1 MSKQVGTGHIAIFPV
16 MKGIR
21 KKIGQEFDAAAR
33 DSRSRF
39 SRAFGR
45 AGEET
50 GAKVGAGFRSAFGR
64 TDLATPGVKKLKSEV
79 ASASQA
85 LNKARL
91 AQQDAAG
98 KVRAAEARLAAAQ
111 TASANAASALAR
123 AETNAA
129 AARTKYGANSAKAQ
143 AAERQLENA
152 RTKVARTA
160 ASVTSAEEQL
170 ASAKRRAAT
179 AGETLTAASQR
190 LASAQSALAASAM
203 RAQSQMSSFGQRT
216 LASFKSGWS
225 GAFGPAT
232 SAFQGF
238 AQSAGRHLGSIA
250 TAVGPVAGRVVA
262 PFRSAFTA
270 VSSAISTTIGPSLR
284 SATSAISTTIG
295 PSLRGVA
302 SRAASTGKAILSHVG
317 GAFKAIGQSALVAAG
332 IIAGAF
338 AKSLSSA
345 ISRVDTLNNFPKV
358 MKNLGYSTEDAS
370 RSIEK
375 LSNGIQ
381 GLPTRLDDIASTTQ
395 RLAPLTSSLDE
406 ASDLAIALNNA
417 FLAGGKGSAEAA
429 RGMEQYTQMLAVG
442 KVDMMAWRT
451 LQEVMPGQLNQIS
464 QALLG
469 TTANS
474 QDLYQAMQDGT
485 LSFDDFNA
493 AILDLNKNGLA
504 GFASLEAQ
512 AKDATAGIA
521 TAFENVKTALAK
533 GGATIIQAI
542 GPENI
547 TAAAAK
553 VQAAIGKISNSIAG
567 FIERLKAMNFTGD
580 LTKQLTA
587 LGPIA
592 AGALAPLLTKLP
604 LVGRLFTGLTGP
616 VGLAIG
622 LLGAL
627 LASSEP
633 LRNSLGRL
641 AESVSKALQ
650 GAFTKLQPVLDSVG
664 SALADLMSTV
674 GDALAPVI
682 DALIPIVEE
691 LISIFTDAAANIL
704 PSLIPLLETLG
715 QAYTTLAGIVTDLV
729 IPTIEKLLPI
739 VEGVLNAI
747 IGIIGPALDTITAII
762 DTVIAVISG
771 DWSAAWEGIK
781 GIFSGVWET
790 MGAIVTG
797 AIEIIKAI
805 ISAGVEIIKAVWS
818 AAWEGIKSVASTV
831 WEGIKSVVST
841 AITAVSTTVST
852 VMEGVKTGWNTAWT
866 TVKDFAST
874 AWEGIKSKAS
884 TAITAV
890 SSTVS
895 TGMTAVKS
903 GWNTAWTT
911 VRNVV
916 GPAWEGIKSGV
927 SSGMSSVV
935 STVRSLPGRVLGA
948 LGNLG
953 SLLINSGRSLISGF
967 VRGITSAFSSAINAV
982 RNGMSRIRS
991 FFPFSP
997 AKRGPFSGRG
1007 WVKYSGQSIPPA
1019 LAAGI
1024 RGKIPEAQAAARDL
1038 AQAASNALTVDG
1050 SMTGLASSGSGAQPG
1065 AAVQPETANHGG
1077 AGVVFN
1083 IGGIYNPQAEP
1094 SSTSLSRE
1102 LARVAAGVDAL
1113 I

>member
-1 MSKQVGTGHIAIFPV
+1 MSKQVGSGHIAIFPV

-33 DSRSRF
+33 ESRSRF

-50 GAKVGAGFRSAFGR
+50 GSKVGAGFRAAFGR
-64 TDLATPGVKKLKSEV
+64 TDLATPGVQRLKSEV
-79 ASASQA
+79 ASASRA
-85 LNKARL
+85 LSKARL

-98 KVRAAEARLAAAQ
+98 KVRTAEARLAAAQ
-111 TASANAASALAR
+111 TASANAAAGLAR

-129 AARTKYGANSAKAQ
+129 AARSKYGVNSAKAQ
-143 AAERQLENA
+143 AAERQLETA

-160 ASVTSAEEQL
+160 AAVTSAEEQL

-203 RAQSQMSSFGQRT
+203 RAQSQVASFGQRT

-225 GAFGPAT
+225 GALGPAT

-250 TAVGPVAGRVVA
+250 KAASPVASRIVA

-270 VSSAISTTIGPSLR
+270 VGSAISTTIGPSLR
-284 SATSAISTTIG
+284 SATSAISTTVG
-295 PSLRGVA
+295 PALRAVV
-302 SRAASTGKAILSHVG
+302 SRAASTGKAIVSHVG

-358 MKNLGYSTEDAS
+358 MKNLGYSTEDAT

-395 RLAPLTSSLDE
+395 RLAPLASSLDE

-451 LQEVMPGQLNQIS
+451 LQETMPGQLNQIA

-474 QDLYQAMQDGT
+474 QDLYQAMQNGT
-485 LSFDDFNA
+485 ISFEDFNA
-493 AILDLNKNGLA
+493 AILSLNEHGIN
-504 GFASLEAQ
+504 GFASLKDQ
-512 AKDATAGIA
+512 AFDATAGIQ
-521 TAFENVKTALAK
+521 TAFENVKTALSK
-533 GGATIIQAI
+533 GGASIIQAI

-553 VQAAIGKISNSIAG
+553 VQAAIGQISNSIAAL
-567 FIERLKAMNFTGD
+567 IEKFKGMNFTGD
-580 LTKQLTA
+580 LSKQLSA

-592 AGALAPLLTKLP
+592 AGALAPLLSKLP

-616 VGLAIG
+616 IG
-622 LLGAL
+622 LTIGIIGGL

-633 LRNSLGRL
+633 LRESLGNL
-641 AESVSKALQ
+641 AM
-650 GAFTKLQPVLDSVG
+650 SVG
-664 SALADLMSTV
+664 DSLMDAFEKLEPTLTQVGGALSDLMGTV

-682 DALIPIVEE
+682 EAMIPIVEE
-691 LISIFTDAAANIL
+691 LITIFADAAADIL
-704 PSLIPLLETLG
+704 PSVVPVLESLGDAFSVIADVITGTVIPIIEGLLPAVEAVLGALI
-715 QAYTTLAGIVTDLV
+715 GIVE
-729 IPTIEKLLPI
+729 P
-739 VEGVLNAI
+739 G
-747 IGIIGPALDTITAII
+747 LDTLKAII
-762 DTVIAVISG
+762 DTVTAIISG
-771 DWSAAWEGIK
+771 DWEAAWEGIK
-781 GIFSGVWET
+781 GIFTGVWDT
-790 MGAIVTG
+790 IKATVSA
-797 AIEIIKAI
+797 AIEIIKTT
-805 ISAGVEIIKAVWS
+805 ISAALTVISTLWS
-818 AAWEGIKSVASTV
+818 ETWDRIKSLASTV
-831 WEGIKSVVST
+831 WDGIKSTISSAVDAVKS
-841 AITAVSTTVST
+841 AISEKLEAI
-852 VMEGVKTGWNTAWT
+852 KNAWT
-866 TVKDFAST
+866 TGWSAVKDFASS
-874 AWEGIKSKAS
+874 AWDGIRSKAS
-884 TAITAV
+884 EGI
-890 SSTVS
+890 
-895 TGMTAVKS
+895 
-903 GWNTAWTT
+903 TT
-911 VRNVV
+911 V
-916 GPAWEGIKSGV
+916 ATAV
-927 SSGMSSVV
+927 SSGMSTVKAGWTSAWNTVRNTVSNAWSGIKAGASNGLSSVV
-935 STVRSLPGRVLGA
+935 STMRSLPGRVLGA

-953 SLLINSGRSLISGF
+953 SLLVSSGRSLISGF
-967 VRGITSAFSSAINAV
+967 TSGITGAFSRAINAV
-982 RNGMSRIRS
+982 KNGLSKIRS

-1019 LAAGI
+1019 LADGI
-1024 RGKIPEAQAAARDL
+1024 RTKLPTAMAAARDL
-1038 AQAASNALTVDG
+1038 ARATSDALAVEADSPAVGMTGGVAGG
-1050 SMTGLASSGSGAQPG
+1050 SMTSNVPAP
-1065 AAVQPETANHGG
+1065 

-1083 IGGIYNPQAEP
+1083 IGGIYNPQPEA
-1094 SSTSLSRE
+1094 SSTTLSRE
-1102 LARVAAGVDAL
+1102 LARVAAGVDVL
-1113 I
+1113 V

>member
-98 KVRAAEARLAAAQ
+98 KVRTAEARLAAAQ

-225 GAFGPAT
+225 GALGPAT

-250 TAVGPVAGRVVA
+250 TAVSPVAGRVVA

-284 SATSAISTTIG
+284 A
-295 PSLRGVA
+295 VA
-302 SRAASTGKAILSHVG
+302 SRAASTGKALLSHVG

-762 DTVIAVISG
+762 DTVLAVISG

-797 AIEIIKAI
+797 AIEIIKAT

-890 SSTVS
+890 STTVS

-916 GPAWEGIKSGV
+916 GPAWESIKSGV